1 MFAKFMNKKF
11 FHPGSYP
18 NIKRRWM
25 AEQRALAKEKKE
37 QEMKEQ
43 YEKEQ
48 QTYQH
53 KMLMAK
59 KDEDKIKL
67 GLNFMYDLPPGMK
80 KDDQQDNEG
89 AEEKEVKFEWQKNA
103 PRAKY
108 ANKLGLDVHDQ
119 PFGVCVRNVKC
130 FKCGK
135 WGHQNVDKEC
145 PMYDQNTSESKSA
158 LDSLLLSDPLRLISD
173 MKREHG
179 LTLRKSVIGREIDPM
194 AENQQILDSDD
205 DENSEDEI
213 AYIESLTDKQK
224 KKLLKKLEKM
234 ERRKNK
240 EEKRRKEEGR
250 SNKKDK
256 DYASKRKKRSCQEEE
271 SSDADE
277 WEERAPEHEEHHKP
291 SKRKQSEK
299 NYTQDNTDRIMEK
312 VPPEHTEKHRSRK
325 RKQSDK
331 SRDECERTGRTLQES
346 RGHKNK
352 KDNHKRHE
360 KSKRKKMY
368 S

>member
-1 MFAKFMNKKF
+1 MNKKF

-80 KDDQQDNEG
+80 KDDQQDNNEG
-89 AEEKEVKFEWQKNA
+89 EEGKEVKFEWQKNA

-145 PMYDQNTSESKSA
+145 PMYDKNTSESKSA

-234 ERRKNK
+234 EKKKNK
-240 EEKRRKEEGR
+240 EEKRRKEEEKCNMKER
-250 SNKKDK
+250 ESLSTR
-256 DYASKRKKRSCQEEE
+256 SKRPRQEENF
-271 SSDADE
+271 DDDE
-277 WEERAPEHEEHHKP
+277 WEERAPEQAEHHRP
-291 SKRKQSEK
+291 SKRKRNENKYS
-299 NYTQDNTDRIMEK
+299 QDDTDRVLEK
-312 VPPEHTEKHRSRK
+312 RSLERTEQHRSRK
-325 RKQSDK
+325 RNRADK
-331 SRDECERTGRTLQES
+331 NRDELACTDTTLEES
-346 RGHKNK
+346 KHYKNK
-352 KDNHKRHE
+352 TDKHKRHD
-360 KSKRKKMY
+360 KIKRKKMY

>member
-48 QTYQH
+48 QSYQH

-80 KDDQQDNEG
+80 KDDQQDNDG

-145 PMYDQNTSESKSA
+145 PLYDKNTSESKSA

-194 AENQQILDSDD
+194 ADNQQILDSDD

-213 AYIESLTDKQK
+213 AYIESLSDKQK
-224 KKLLKKLEKM
+224 NKLLKKLEKM
-234 ERRKNK
+234 ERKKNK
-240 EEKRRKEEGR
+240 EEKRRKEEGG
-250 SNKKDK
+250 SNKKEK
-256 DYASKRKKRSCQEEE
+256 EYFSKRRKRSCQEEN
-271 SSDADE
+271 SDADE
-277 WEERAPEHEEHHKP
+277 WEERAPEHEEHHRP
-291 SKRKQSEK
+291 SKRKRSK
-299 NYTQDNTDRIMEK
+299 KSFTQDNTYRILEK
-312 VPPEHTEKHRSRK
+312 VSPEQPEQQRSRK

-331 SRDECERTGRTLQES
+331 SRDEHESTGRTLEES
-346 RGHKNK
+346 KRHKKK
-352 KDNHKRHE
+352 KDMHKRHE
-360 KSKRKKMY
+360 KSKRKKMC